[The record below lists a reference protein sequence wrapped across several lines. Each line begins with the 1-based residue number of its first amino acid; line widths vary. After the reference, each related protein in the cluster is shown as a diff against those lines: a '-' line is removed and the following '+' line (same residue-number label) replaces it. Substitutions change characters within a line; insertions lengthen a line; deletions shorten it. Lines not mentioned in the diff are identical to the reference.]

1 MEIFSFFTPLLAGIL
16 ASFTPCV
23 IVLFPI
29 TLYRFISVEKVNF
42 KSYGLYVA
50 GFLFTFVLVGLFFQ
64 KIFESDIKNGIKLGI
79 AIALIVLG
87 ILQLLHKINP
97 LYLPVVKNT
106 FVFGMIFAIA
116 IGINP
121 CTFPFVGSIFALSPG
136 EILINLA
143 LFGIGI
149 LVAPT
154 LFLLFGR
161 KFLAYSKNLSF
172 YLGKIE
178 KFLAVLLILAGLYM
192 GWNVLGLTTTDVII
206 SSVFILFIILLILKI
221 FLIEHS
227 IKELLTIPRLLLIT
241 SLFIIWFVITYHCY
255 GSVEV
260 GMQKAVCS
268 ISCYICQQCLIL
280 FCISVI
286 IGIVGVLILDKFEKK
301 KIYFL

>member
-1 MEIFSFFTPLLAGIL
+1 MDFSFFTPLLAGIL

-29 TLYRFISVEKVNF
+29 TLYRFISAEKVNF
-42 KSYGLYVA
+42 KDYGLYAA
-50 GFLFTFVLVGLFFQ
+50 GFLFAFVLLGLFFQ
-64 KIFESDIKNGIKLGI
+64 KIFESEIGNGIKLGI
-79 AIALIVLG
+79 AISLIVLG
-87 ILQLLHKINP
+87 ILQLLHKVNP
-97 LYLPVVKNT
+97 LNLPVVKNT
-106 FVFGMIFAIA
+106 FTFGMLFALA

-121 CTFPFVGSIFALSPG
+121 CTLPFIGSVFAFSSG
-136 EILINLA
+136 EILLNLT

-161 KFLAYSKNLSF
+161 KFLAYGKNFSSQ
-172 YLGKIE
+172 LGRIE

-192 GWNVLGLTTTDVII
+192 GWNMLTLTTTDVIV
-206 SSVFILFIILLILKI
+206 SSLFILFIILLILKI

-227 IKELLTIPRLLLIT
+227 FKELLTIPRLLLII
-241 SLFIIWFVITYHCY
+241 SLLIIWFVITYHCY

-268 ISCYICQQCLIL
+268 MSCYICQRCLIL
-280 FCISVI
+280 FGISAV
-286 IGIVGVLILDKFEKK
+286 IGIAGVLILNKFEKK
-301 KIYFL
+301 NKK